1 MSHVVSIACELT
13 DLDAIKAVCR
23 ELGLTF
29 KENQKTYQWW
39 GYFEGDYPIPA
50 GFTKEDLGHCEHAI
64 GIPGTEW
71 EVGLARKAG
80 AKGLTL
86 LFDFYGHRGE
96 PILKAL
102 GGEKAPEFLK
112 RYAAC
117 KTELA
122 CQKAGYK
129 TSRVYGKTAIKVVA
143 YASRSY

>member
-13 DLDAIKAVCR
+13 DLDAIKAVCK

-39 GYFEGDYPIPA
+39 GYSAGDYPLPE

-64 GIPGTEW
+64 GIPGTNW
-71 EVGLARKAG
+71 EVGLARP
-80 AKGLTL
+80 KGQTGLRL
-86 LFDFYGHRGE
+86 LFDFFGSEGR
-96 PILKAL
+96 PILDAL
-102 GGEKAPEFLK
+102 GGEKATEFLK

-122 CQKAGYK
+122 CARAGYK
-129 TSRVYGKTAIKVVA
+129 TSRVYGKNSIKVVA
-143 YASRSY
+143 YATRTY

>member
-39 GYFEGDYPIPA
+39 GYSAGDYPLPE
-50 GFTKEDLGHCEHAI
+50 GFTVDDLGKCEHAI
-64 GIPGTEW
+64 GIPGTTW
-71 EVGLARKAG
+71 EIGLARPRNG
-80 AKGLTL
+80 KGLRL
-86 LFDFYGHRGE
+86 LFDFFGSQGQ
-96 PILKAL
+96 PILNAV
-102 GGEKAPEFLK
+102 GGEKATEFLK

-122 CQKAGYK
+122 CQKSGYK
-129 TSRVYGKTAIKVVA
+129 TSRVYGKTSIKVIA
-143 YASRSY
+143 YASKRY